1 MMFDGWLLFLIL
13 KKGLSNE
20 EALDEFL
27 SRQWQNYIMNK
38 KIGLVSLGANIK
50 ITRGSTYAV

>member
-1 MMFDGWLLFLIL
+1 MMFDGWPLFLIL

-20 EALDEFL
+20 EALEEFL
-27 SRQWQNYIMNK
+27 GRQWQNYIMSK

-50 ITRGSTYAV
+50 ITLGSTYAV